1 MNKKFL
7 NLVGVITVITAL
19 ASCVPARQYDEM
31 KMRKATCDEENS
43 KLRSENT
50 NYATQNKELTS
61 SVADLKRE
69 KEKLETD
76 TTTLG
81 TAQRRL
87 TSLYNELND
96 SYEKLLR
103 NNDRMMKDKN
113 DETKKVIGQL
123 QMTQEE
129 LIKTGRVD
137 SERKKI
143 E

>member
-61 SVADLKRE
+61 SVADLKAR
-69 KEKLETD
+69 KRKIRDRHYYIRYCTTQTD
-76 TTTLG
+76 L
-81 TAQRRL
+81 A
-87 TSLYNELND
+87 
-96 SYEKLLR
+96 
-103 NNDRMMKDKN
+103 
-113 DETKKVIGQL
+113 L
-123 QMTQEE
+123 Q
-129 LIKTGRVD
+129 
-137 SERKKI
+137 
-143 E
+143 